1 MEGWLRSDSL
11 PHLYKLDRKI
21 QALSKKCNE
30 VQAELS
36 LAKVDQ
42 QRLCSQLREQNET
55 IKDVRELMMKA
66 KAETESDESDGAKA
80 SLKMTTRSLP
90 STPVKNKSKP
100 QFTTD
105 HQVGRVVLFCP
116 RLHIF

>member
-1 MEGWLRSDSL
+1 MCLNVNFPG
-11 PHLYKLDRKI
+11 
-21 QALSKKCNE
+21 
-30 VQAELS
+30 VQDVPKSYSSIELHPS

-55 IKDVRELMMKA
+55 IKDVRELMLKA

-80 SLKMTTRSLP
+80 SLRMTTRSLP

-105 HQVGRVVLFCP
+105 NQVGNVVLFCP
-116 RLHIF
+116 S